1 MADSLK
7 ALDTIFESKS
17 AFAVT
22 ILVGTSLLW
31 LAFLVSRDT
40 VSLKTVPD
48 ETRSNESVYY

>member
-40 VSLKTVPD
+40 VSLKTVTD

>member
-40 VSLKTVPD
+40 VSLKMVPD